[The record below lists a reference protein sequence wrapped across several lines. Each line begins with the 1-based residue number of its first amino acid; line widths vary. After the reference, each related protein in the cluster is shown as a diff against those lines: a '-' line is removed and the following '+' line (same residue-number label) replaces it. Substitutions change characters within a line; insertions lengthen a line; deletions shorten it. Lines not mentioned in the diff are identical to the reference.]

1 LLRSGTGAD
10 LLEPRRDLTSIIETL
25 RRQRVRQDDFDAVL
39 DSVRKQAS
47 AISARWPSG
56 PLADIASQMDRRA
69 REIQGMKRS
78 VPKFVV
84 EDLIDEAIRGL
95 QEQARRDG

>member
-1 LLRSGTGAD
+1 M
-10 LLEPRRDLTSIIETL
+10 DLTSIIDTL
-25 RRQRVRQDDFDAVL
+25 KRQRVRQGDFDAVL
-39 DSVRKQAS
+39 DSVRTQAR

-56 PLADIASQMDRRA
+56 PLAEIATQMDTRA
-69 REIQGMKRS
+69 REIQRMKPS

-95 QEQARRDG
+95 QEQARRDD